1 MAEYSVGTIVL
12 SVDGQEYDCSK
23 FGAKKSTG
31 VKPLPTMKRL
41 RKVKFVSKGIV
52 SHELTASVVIPEG
65 RDAVDWMT
73 VEEARIS
80 VESPEG
86 GFRETYIDCY
96 VTEVSDAYDVNGE
109 TTRDLSLLCLDF
121 LKESM

>member
-1 MAEYSVGTIVL
+1 MAEEAVGTIVM

-23 FGAKKSTG
+23 FSSKKSTG
-31 VKPLPTMKRL
+31 VKPIPTMNRL

-65 RDAVDWMT
+65 RDTIDWLT

-96 VTEVSDAYDVNGE
+96 VSDVSDAYDVNGE
-109 TTRDLSLLCLDF
+109 TTRDLSLFCLDF